1 MTQFSYSQEY
11 AELSKFYEMK
21 DLVKKSEVTGYEQ
34 EVTKAA
40 EKYELIDYY
49 INSDNGYAG
58 YAFQEEGTD
67 NIIVV
72 HAGSANVDW
81 SSFETPSQVYDFY
94 NDWIKTNIGGLGTG
108 TIPSQFESADFFM
121 TKMNNYCKSNN
132 LELSSIGQS
141 LGGSLNQ
148 GLGML
153 DKYKDI
159 EFINYN
165 PFGMKHLSN
174 KLVEKGYQLS
184 NNYSNITNL
193 IAQNE
198 PLSKLFEQV
207 CRLGETQRIK

>member
-34 EVTKAA
+34 EVTTAA

-58 YAFQEEGTD
+58 YAFQEDSTN
-67 NIIVV
+67 NIVVV

-81 SSFETPSQVYDFY
+81 SSFQTPGQVYDFY
-94 NDWIKTNIGGLGTG
+94 NDWIKTNIGGLGTV

-159 EFINYN
+159 EFIS
-165 PFGMKHLSN
+165 M
-174 KLVEKGYQLS
+174 
-184 NNYSNITNL
+184 
-193 IAQNE
+193 
-198 PLSKLFEQV
+198 
-207 CRLGETQRIK
+207 

>member
-165 PFGMKHLSN
+165 PFGMKHLSM
-174 KLVEKGYQLS
+174 
-184 NNYSNITNL
+184 
-193 IAQNE
+193 
-198 PLSKLFEQV
+198 
-207 CRLGETQRIK
+207 

>member
-1 MTQFSYSQEY
+1 MPS
-11 AELSKFYEMK
+11 
-21 DLVKKSEVTGYEQ
+21 LVSI
-34 EVTKAA
+34 A
-40 EKYELIDYY
+40 
-49 INSDNGYAG
+49 NSGC
-58 YAFQEEGTD
+58 
-67 NIIVV
+67 
-72 HAGSANVDW
+72 
-81 SSFETPSQVYDFY
+81 DFV
-94 NDWIKTNIGGLGTG
+94 
-108 TIPSQFESADFFM
+108 
-121 TKMNNYCKSNN
+121 
-132 LELSSIGQS
+132 SSIGQS

-198 PLSKLFEQV
+198 YVGWVKPNE
-207 CRLGETQRIK
+207 